1 MRDDDKITQIHGVAP
16 CGLSH
21 KFFGTIPP
29 PAMSSIEKEKSMSAL
44 IVAQGR
50 REYNL
55 LKTGDRVSGIGH
67 REGKFTGVLPGLKP
81 VKFD

>member
-1 MRDDDKITQIHGVAP
+1 MRDDDKITKIHGVAP

-29 PAMSSIEKEKSMSAL
+29 PTTSSIEKEKSMSAL

-50 REYNL
+50 RDHNL
-55 LKTGDRVSGIGH
+55 
-67 REGKFTGVLPGLKP
+67 
-81 VKFD
+81 

>member
-1 MRDDDKITQIHGVAP
+1 
-16 CGLSH
+16 
-21 KFFGTIPP
+21 
-29 PAMSSIEKEKSMSAL
+29 MSSIEKEKSMSAL